1 MKKSGNGF
9 TLIELLVVIAII
21 AILAA
26 ILFPVFAKAR
36 EKARQ
41 SACMSNIKQLTNA
54 SLMYAQDY
62 DETFCKAT
70 NFDTAGKWVYWYQLI
85 APYIAGSTI
94 SSSSGTAKIF
104 MCPSLKK
111 NTGNDIDGR
120 ESKYGYGWNIGTIST
135 PTADGMGYAHV
146 DANTRSE
153 PYVQMCK
160 VNTPAEVLL
169 IGDISTPAV
178 PPGSYNIAN
187 LMWRS
192 ASTKEF
198 IPALHNDGANYGFVD
213 GHVKWMKQ
221 DYVIGHSELFKRH

>member
-1 MKKSGNGF
+1 MFYRHTCNKKAF

-54 SLMYAQDY
+54 ALMYAQDY
-62 DETFCKAT
+62 DETFCKSV
-70 NFDTAGKWVYWYQLI
+70 NYKPNGSWLYWFEAI
-85 APYIAGSTI
+85 MPYIAGGNSAASTQQI
-94 SSSSGTAKIF
+94 LR
-104 MCPSLKK
+104 CPSLKSNN
-111 NTGNDIDGR
+111 NTGAAT
-120 ESKYGYGWNIGTIST
+120 SMYSYGWNIGTVSIGT
-135 PTADGMGYAHV
+135 PDGMGYYAGTAGEPWVRMSMV
-146 DANTRSE
+146 D
-153 PYVQMCK
+153 
-160 VNTPAEVLL
+160 TPAEVLL
-169 IGDISTPAV
+169 IGDISTPSLSV
-178 PPGSYNIAN
+178 SSTNIAH

-192 ASTKEF
+192 SNTKEY

>member
-1 MKKSGNGF
+1 MKQHKNGF

-41 SACMSNIKQLTNA
+41 SACMSNVKQLTNA
-54 SLMYAQDY
+54 ALMYAQDY
-62 DETFCKAT
+62 DETFCKSV
-70 NFDTAGKWVYWYQLI
+70 NFKPNGSWLYWFEAIMPYVAGGNSTA
-85 APYIAGSTI
+85 
-94 SSSSGTAKIF
+94 SSQKILR
-104 MCPSLKK
+104 CPSLKA
-111 NTGNDIDGR
+111 NNSGNA
-120 ESKYGYGWNIGTIST
+120 STSMYSYGWNIGTVSS
-135 PTADGMGYAHV
+135 PTADGMGYYAG
-146 DANTRSE
+146 DTLE
-153 PYVQMCK
+153 PCVQMSK

-169 IGDISTPAV
+169 IGDISTAPSPPA
-178 PPGSYNIAN
+178 PTNIAH

-192 ASTKEF
+192 ASTKDY

-221 DYVIGHSELFKRH
+221 DYVIGHRELFTRH

>member
-1 MKKSGNGF
+1 MKQKGF

-41 SACMSNIKQLTNA
+41 STCASNIKQMTNA
-54 SLMYAQDY
+54 AIMYAQDY
-62 DETFCKAT
+62 DETFCKAIIVQSDGVT
-70 NFDTAGKWVYWYQLI
+70 WRYWYQLI

-111 NTGNDIDGR
+111 NGATDGGGR
-120 ESKYGYGWNIGTIST
+120 ESKYGYGWNTGTSAVT
-135 PTADGMGYAHV
+135 PDGMGQITNDGYPCV
-146 DANTRSE
+146 EMSKIKTPSE
-153 PYVQMCK
+153 VI
-160 VNTPAEVLL
+160 LL
-169 IGDISTPAV
+169 GDISVYTGNPSAL
-178 PPGSYNIAN
+178 I
-187 LMWRS
+187 WRS
-192 ASTKEF
+192 SITYT
-198 IPALHNDGANYGFVD
+198 PNLHNDGANYGFVD

-221 DYVIGHSELFKRH
+221 SDAFGHKELFQVH

>member
-1 MKKSGNGF
+1 MVMKKSGNGF

-54 SLMYAQDY
+54 ALMYAQDY
-62 DETFCKAT
+62 DETFCKAV

-94 SSSSGTAKIF
+94 SSSSGTAKVF

-111 NTGNDIDGR
+111 NTGNDTDGR
-120 ESKYGYGWNIGTIST
+120 ESKYGYGWNIGTGT
-135 PTADGMGYAHV
+135 VPADGMGYFAG
-146 DANTRSE
+146 DTD
-153 PYVQMCK
+153 PYVQMSK
-160 VNTPAEVLL
+160 VSTPSEVILL
-169 IGDISTPAV
+169 GDISLYGTNT
-178 PPGSYNIAN
+178 SY
-187 LMWRS
+187 LMWWAADKGRTPS
-192 ASTKEF
+192 
-198 IPALHNDGANYGFVD
+198 LHNGGANYGFVD
-213 GHVKWMKQ
+213 GHVKWMSQTDAYGNKR
-221 DYVIGHSELFKRH
+221 LFQRH